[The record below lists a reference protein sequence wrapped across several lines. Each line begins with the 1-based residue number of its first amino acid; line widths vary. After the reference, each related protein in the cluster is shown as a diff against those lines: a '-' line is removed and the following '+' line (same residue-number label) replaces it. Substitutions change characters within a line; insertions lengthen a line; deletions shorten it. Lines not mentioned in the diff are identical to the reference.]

1 MENKKR
7 IRSLDILRGLAIL
20 GTLGT
25 NIWLFTYLGCFLQAE
40 NTENCSEIYRDL
52 QALF

>member
-1 MENKKR
+1 MGAWEVENKKR

-25 NIWLFTYLGCFLQAE
+25 NIWLFAYLGDINYIF
-40 NTENCSEIYRDL
+40 T
-52 QALF
+52 FKP